1 MNNGF
6 GMTIAT
12 VLIGTAVSVQPAWAV
27 RSQDY
32 APEQFI
38 SVLNGFGYPVS
49 LSAPLTDPIVQQAIR
64 DFQAQN
70 RLPVDG
76 TLNPPTQDKAAE
88 LVRQLQT
95 NLNRV
100 IQPSPQLPGSQF
112 YGKQTESVVRLFQR
126 QNGLPETGIA
136 TFETRQRISDI
147 LNDATPRNPTTP
159 TPSSSSPQGVASPP
173 TPSVPLGNLY
183 NESEFRLVL
192 RGLGYDINPQRPLT
206 DGPTIAAIRDFQ
218 QRYGLSVNG
227 GADQPTQEKA
237 AAIVRNLRFSLRVVL
252 KSDLPIDRYY
262 DTPTQEAV
270 RAFQARVGLG
280 VDGIATV
287 RVRQRL
293 DAEAKR

>member
-1 MNNGF
+1 MNSQF
-6 GMTIAT
+6 GRTIAT
-12 VLIGTAVSVQPAWAV
+12 VLVGTALTVSVQPAWAV

-49 LSAPLTDPIVQQAIR
+49 LTAPLTDPIVQQAIR

-76 TLNPPTQDKAAE
+76 TLNPPTQDKAAD
-88 LVRQLQT
+88 LVRQLQ
-95 NLNRV
+95 NGLNRV

-112 YGKQTESVVRLFQR
+112 YGKQTEGVVRLFQR

-159 TPSSSSPQGVASPP
+159 P
-173 TPSVPLGNLY
+173 TSSVPLGNLY

-192 RGLGYDINPQRPLT
+192 RGLGYDINPQRPLS
-206 DGPTIAAIRDFQ
+206 DSPAVLAIRDFQ

-252 KSDLPIDRYY
+252 KRDLPIDRYY
-262 DTPTQEAV
+262 DSPTQDAV
-270 RAFQARVGLG
+270 RAFQSQFGLS
-280 VDGIATV
+280 VDGLATV

>member
-1 MNNGF
+1 MNSQF

-12 VLIGTAVSVQPAWAV
+12 VLIGTALSVSVQPAWAV

-76 TLNPPTQDKAAE
+76 TLNPPTQDKAAD
-88 LVRQLQT
+88 LVRQLQSE
-95 NLNRV
+95 LNRV

-159 TPSSSSPQGVASPP
+159 PTTRPATPPP
-173 TPSVPLGNLY
+173 TSSVPLGNLY

-192 RGLGYDINPQRPLT
+192 RGLGYDIDPQRPLT
-206 DGPTIAAIRDFQ
+206 DTPTVAAIRDFQ

-237 AAIVRNLRFSLRVVL
+237 AVIVRNLRFSLRVVL

>member
-1 MNNGF
+1 MNSRF

-12 VLIGTAVSVQPAWAV
+12 ILIGTALSVSVQPAWAV

-32 APEQFI
+32 TPEQFV
-38 SVLNGFGYPVS
+38 SVLNGVGYPVS
-49 LSAPLTDPIVQQAIR
+49 LGAPLSDPNVQQAIR

-70 RLPVDG
+70 RLPIDG

-88 LVRQLQT
+88 LMRQLQ
-95 NLNRV
+95 NDLNRV

-112 YGKQTESVVRLFQR
+112 YGKQTESAVRLFQR
-126 QNGLPETGIA
+126 QNRLPETGIA
-136 TFETRQRISDI
+136 TFETRQRISEI
-147 LNDATPRNPTTP
+147 LNDATPRNPTTTP
-159 TPSSSSPQGVASPP
+159 TTPP

-206 DGPTIAAIRDFQ
+206 DSPAVLAIRDFQ

-227 GADQPTQEKA
+227 GADQSTQEKA

-270 RAFQARVGLG
+270 RAFQSKFGLG
-280 VDGIATV
+280 IDGIATV
-287 RVRQRL
+287 NVRRRL
-293 DAEAKR
+293 DDAAKR

>member
-1 MNNGF
+1 MDSRF
-6 GMTIAT
+6 GITIAT
-12 VLIGTAVSVQPAWAV
+12 VLIGTALSVSVQPAWAV

-49 LSAPLTDPIVQQAIR
+49 LSAPLSDPIVQQAIR

-70 RLPVDG
+70 RLPIDG
-76 TLNPPTQDKAAE
+76 TLNPPTQDKAAD
-88 LVRQLQT
+88 LVRQLQ
-95 NLNRV
+95 NSLNRV
-100 IQPSPQLPGSQF
+100 VQPSPQLPRSQF

-147 LNDATPRNPTTP
+147 LNDATPRDPATPPRTPTTP
-159 TPSSSSPQGVASPP
+159 PTSSI
-173 TPSVPLGNLY
+173 PLGNLY
-183 NESEFRLVL
+183 NETEFRLVL

-206 DGPTIAAIRDFQ
+206 DSPAVLAIRDFQ

-252 KSDLPIDRYY
+252 KRDLPVDRYY
-262 DTPTQEAV
+262 DTPTQDAV
-270 RAFQARVGLG
+270 RAFQSQFGLG
-280 VDGIATV
+280 VDGTATV
-287 RVRQRL
+287 SVRRRL
-293 DAEAKR
+293 DAEAKRVGG

>member
-1 MNNGF
+1 MNSQF
-6 GMTIAT
+6 GRTIAS
-12 VLIGTAVSVQPAWAV
+12 VLIGTALSVSVQPAWAV
-27 RSQDY
+27 RTQDY

-49 LSAPLTDPIVQQAIR
+49 LSAPLTDSSVQQAIR

-76 TLNPPTQDKAAE
+76 TLNPPTQDKAAD
-88 LVRQLQT
+88 LVRQLQ
-95 NLNRV
+95 NGLNRV

-112 YGKQTESVVRLFQR
+112 YGKQTEGAVRLFQR

-136 TFETRQRISDI
+136 TFETRQRVSDI
-147 LNDATPRNPTTP
+147 LNDATPRDTATPPRNPATPTT
-159 TPSSSSPQGVASPP
+159 SSVL
-173 TPSVPLGNLY
+173 LGNLY
-183 NESEFRLVL
+183 NELEFRLVL
-192 RGLGYDINPQRPLT
+192 RGLGYDINPQQPLS
-206 DGPTIAAIRDFQ
+206 DSPAVLAIRDFQ

-262 DTPTQEAV
+262 DSPTQDAV
-270 RAFQARVGLG
+270 RAFQSQVGLG
-280 VDGIATV
+280 VNGVATV
-287 RVRQRL
+287 RLRQRL

>member
-1 MNNGF
+1 MNSQF
-6 GMTIAT
+6 GITIAT
-12 VLIGTAVSVQPAWAV
+12 VLMGAAFSVQPAWAV

-76 TLNPPTQDKAAE
+76 TLNPPTQDKAAD
-88 LVRQLQT
+88 LARQLQ
-95 NLNRV
+95 NDLNRV

-112 YGKQTESVVRLFQR
+112 YGKQTESAVKLFQR
-126 QNGLPETGIA
+126 QNRLPETGIA

-147 LNDATPRNPTTP
+147 LNDATPRNPTT
-159 TPSSSSPQGVASPP
+159 SPIAPPP
-173 TPSVPLGNLY
+173 TTSVPLGNLY
-183 NESEFRLVL
+183 NESEFRFVL

-206 DGPTIAAIRDFQ
+206 DQPVVLAIRDFQ

-227 GADQPTQEKA
+227 RADQPTQEKA
-237 AAIVRNLRFSLRVVL
+237 AAIVRNMRFSLRVVL

-262 DTPTQEAV
+262 DTPTENAV
-270 RAFQARVGLG
+270 RTFQSQVGLG